1 MMKMAVCWAVAGWMT
16 ASVWAG
22 GMEAGVCAY
31 SFRKVT
37 AFEAIDKAKA
47 CGAEVIEL
55 FFWQKLSPEH
65 PDVTVNQHLDD
76 ARLAALRAKLEASG
90 LKAVNAYV
98 ADFGKTD
105 EETRK
110 LFAFAKKLGL
120 KGLTGEPPVDRFD
133 VVERMVKEYDVQLC
147 FHNHAKNKDKPA
159 YRNWDAEYLMGLM
172 KGRDPRMG
180 FSVDTG
186 HIYRSGMD
194 PVAYLRAVE
203 GRVLSVHL
211 KDVKEAVYGSPDV
224 VFGQGVGNI
233 PAVLAEL
240 KRQGFAGHIGVEF
253 DVVSGQ
259 VEQDVKVCL
268 DVIRKHR

>member
-1 MMKMAVCWAVAGWMT
+1 MTKQRVITAAVAMM
-16 ASVWAG
+16 AG
-22 GMEAGVCAY
+22 AVLAAQMEVGVCAY

-37 AFEAIDKAKA
+37 AFEAIEKAKA
-47 CGAEVIEL
+47 CGADVIEL

-65 PDVTVNQHLDD
+65 PNVTLNQHLSD
-76 ARLAALRAKLEASG
+76 AHIAALKAKLDAVG
-90 LKAVNAYV
+90 IKAVNAYV
-98 ADFGKTD
+98 ADFGKTE

-110 LFAFAKKLGL
+110 LFTFAQKLGL
-120 KGLTGEPPVDRFD
+120 RGLTGEPPVDALDR
-133 VVERMVKEYDVQLC
+133 VERMVKETGVQLC

-159 YRNWDAEYLMGLM
+159 YRNWDPEYLMGLM
-172 KGRDPRMG
+172 KDRDPRMG

-194 PVAYLRAVE
+194 PVAYLRVLE
-203 GRVLSVHL
+203 GRVLSMHL

-224 VFGQGVGNI
+224 VFGQGVGDI
-233 PAVLAEL
+233 PAVMAEL
-240 KRQGFAGHIGVEF
+240 KRQGFKGHVGVEF

-259 VEQDVKVCL
+259 VEQDVKACL